1 MAQTTLLLQL
11 LLLVVAVAA
20 SSANQLPSNLTQLD
34 ANKIP
39 QRYDEAQLWRIY
51 NISEAMQQR
60 VPVGQMLE
68 QKFGGNIWKENSKFL
83 DISIA
88 RDQLKAARSFL
99 SAHRLDPQIL
109 SHNIQSMID
118 EELLEGI
125 QSSSFGHGRR
135 TNKGARSSMHWKDYH
150 ELETIYSIYAG
161 DPHQIP
167 QHRATIHHWPNGRG
181 SRSESAQMQIK
192 ALDKSN
198 NPLLTKRRKKIEE
211 MEVYVANA
219 TRN

>member
-1 MAQTTLLLQL
+1 MLLQL
-11 LLLVVAVAA
+11 LLLVAAVAA
-20 SSANQLPSNLTQLD
+20 SLANELPSNLTQLD
-34 ANKIP
+34 ANEIP

-51 NISEAMQQR
+51 NISEAMQKR

-135 TNKGARSSMHWKDYH
+135 TSKWIATYTITNGISMESLIHRKGRQEQHA
-150 ELETIYSIYAG
+150 LEG
-161 DPHQIP
+161 L
-167 QHRATIHHWPNGRG
+167 
-181 SRSESAQMQIK
+181 SRSGDHI
-192 ALDKSN
+192 
-198 NPLLTKRRKKIEE
+198 
-211 MEVYVANA
+211 
-219 TRN
+219 